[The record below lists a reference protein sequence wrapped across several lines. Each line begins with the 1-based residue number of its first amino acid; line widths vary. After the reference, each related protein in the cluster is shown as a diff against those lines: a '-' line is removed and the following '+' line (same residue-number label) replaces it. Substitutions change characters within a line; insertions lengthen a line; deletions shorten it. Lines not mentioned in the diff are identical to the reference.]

1 MKKISARVAKLQSP
15 GKVTFEV
22 EDLSMNVEANDI
34 LCESLV
40 SVISPG
46 TELAAYRGAP
56 PLSPGVTYPRLVG
69 YCNVARVIVK
79 GGNVKNV
86 LEGERVL
93 TLQSHRSHFL
103 IKSSEILAVVPP
115 EISSREAAC
124 CYLFQLGYNATL
136 RGNVRLGSNVIVLGM
151 GALGLTTVAMSTLA
165 GGRVFCVSDYVE
177 AKKRVCDFGAIDCFT
192 RGNIESL
199 FTALGDQLAHVVVS
213 TTSAWSDWRI
223 ALNAAGD
230 QGTIVVLG
238 FPGRESN
245 SVPLNPLESATFYA
259 KQLRVIAAGHS
270 PLLSEPKGFLPF
282 NLRDNILRILRWI
295 SAGDL
300 RASTILSGD
309 FEGLALNEAY
319 VSLMQRE
326 NAAVTYALI
335 WSNHE

>member
-1 MKKISARVAKLQSP
+1 MKKIKAKVAILQSP
-15 GKVTFEV
+15 GKMTFEFK
-22 EDLSMNVEANDI
+22 DLSMNVKENNI

-56 PLSPGVTYPRLVG
+56 PLSSSVSYPRFVG
-69 YCNVARVIVK
+69 YCNVARVIAK
-79 GGNVKNV
+79 GGNVKNISV
-86 LEGERVL
+86 GDRVL
-93 TLQSHRSHFL
+93 SLQSHRSHFQ
-103 IKSSEILAVVPP
+103 INSSEILAVVPSQ
-115 EISSREAAC
+115 ISSREAAC

-165 GGRVFCVSDYVE
+165 GGRVFGISDYAE
-177 AKKRVCDFGAIDCFT
+177 AKRRVCELGAIDCFS
-192 RGNIESL
+192 RSNIDSL
-199 FTALGDQLAHVVVS
+199 FTVLGDQLAHVVVS
-213 TTSAWSDWRI
+213 TTSAWTDWSI

-245 SVPLNPLESATFYA
+245 SIPLNPLESATFYK

-270 PLLSEPKGFLPF
+270 PLIPEPKGFLPF
-282 NLRDNILRILRWI
+282 NLRDNILRILSWI

-300 RASTILSGD
+300 SASTLLSGD
-309 FEGLALNEAY
+309 FHGLALNEAY
-319 VSLMQRE
+319 ESLIQRR
-326 NAAVTYALI
+326 NAAITYALI
-335 WSNHE
+335 WRDDE